1 MTLRLSTNG
10 IYNAGTSQ
18 LNTLQ
23 SQIAKTQMQL
33 STNKRNLTAADDP
46 IATARALEVTQSQS
60 MNTQFA
66 TNRSNANASLSLVDK
81 TLGDVTGQI
90 QDIQTL
96 IVTAGNGGYDA
107 SNREAL
113 ATELEGRLTDLIG
126 LANTADGT
134 GGYLFSGY
142 ASTTQPFS
150 KTQQGAAYQGDQGQR
165 VLQVGSSRKMAI
177 SETGSAIFDAIP
189 TGNGRFTTTA
199 SGNAGGPNKG
209 AGIISP
215 GAVVDSSKVN
225 ADKFEIKF
233 SVTGTPAVTTYSVT
247 NKSAATPD
255 PTLPTN
261 QPYVEGATIAF
272 GGMSMDIK
280 GAPADGDTFSTAP
293 SAKQSVFTTITD
305 LITTLRAPANGSDG
319 KAALANGLNT
329 ASSNMKNAL
338 DNVLT
343 VQASVGSRM
352 KELDNLDSTGD
363 DLNIQYQ
370 TTLGDLQ
377 DLDMVKAISLFSQ
390 QQQTLQAAQMSFKT
404 MSGLSLFNYI
414 S

>member
-1 MTLRLSTNG
+1 MSLRISTSS
-10 IYNAGTSQ
+10 IYEAGTSQ

-46 IATARALEVTQSQS
+46 IAAARALEVTQSQS

-81 TLGDVTGQI
+81 SLSDVTSQI

-150 KTQQGAAYQGDQGQR
+150 QTPAGASYQGDQGQR

-177 SETGSAIFDAIP
+177 SETGSAIFEAIP
-189 TGNGRFTTTA
+189 TGNGRFTTAADSANT
-199 SGNAGGPNKG
+199 G

-215 GAVVDSSKVN
+215 GAVVDSTKLTGHDY
-225 ADKFEIKF
+225 AITFK
-233 SVTGTPAVTTYSVT
+233 VTGTPAVTTYSVT
-247 NKSAATPD
+247 DKTATTPD
-255 PTLPTN
+255 PTLPTD
-261 QPYVEGATIAF
+261 QPYTEGATIAF

-280 GAPADGDTFSTAP
+280 GVPADGDSFSTAP

-305 LITTLRAPANGSDG
+305 LIKTLRAPANGSDG

-363 DLNIQYQ
+363 DLDIQYQ

-377 DLDMVKAISLFSQ
+377 DLDMVKAISLFAQ

-414 S
+414 T

>member
-1 MTLRLSTNG
+1 MVLRISTNA
-10 IYNAGTSQ
+10 IYNAGTTQ

-23 SQIAKTQMQL
+23 SQMAKTQMQL

-60 MNTQFA
+60 MNTQFG

-81 TLGDVTGQI
+81 TLQDVSGQV

-107 SNREAL
+107 SNRAAL
-113 ATELEGRLTDLIG
+113 ATELEGRLTDLMG

-150 KTQQGAAYQGDQGQR
+150 KTATGASYQGDQGQR
-165 VLQVGSSRKMAI
+165 MLQVGSSRKMAI
-177 SETGSAIFDAIP
+177 SETGSAIFEAIP
-189 TGNGRFTTTA
+189 TGNGSFTTA
-199 SGNAGGPNKG
+199 AGSNNKG

-215 GAVVDSSKVN
+215 GAVVDSSKLTGHDYQITFKV
-225 ADKFEIKF
+225 A
-233 SVTGTPAVTTYSVT
+233 GTPAVTTYSVT
-247 NKSAATPD
+247 DPSAATPD
-255 PTLPTN
+255 PTLPTD
-261 QPYVEGATIAF
+261 QPYTEGASIAF
-272 GGMSMDIK
+272 AGMSMDIK

-293 SAKQSVFTTITD
+293 SAKQSVFTTITN
-305 LITTLRAPANGSDG
+305 LINTLRAPADGATG
-319 KAALANGLNT
+319 KAALANGL
-329 ASSNMKNAL
+329 ASAGANMKNAL

-343 VQASVGSRM
+343 VQASVGARM

-363 DLNIQYQ
+363 DLNVQYQ
-370 TTLGDLQ
+370 TTLSNLQ

>member
-1 MTLRLSTNG
+1 MALRLSTNA

-81 TLGDVTGQI
+81 SLGDVTGQI

-150 KTQQGAAYQGDQGQR
+150 KTPTGAAYQGDQGQR
-165 VLQVGSSRKMAI
+165 MLQVGSSRKMAI
-177 SETGSAIFDAIP
+177 SETGSAIFEAIP
-189 TGNGRFTTTA
+189 TGNGRFTTAAATT
-199 SGNAGGPNKG
+199 NTG

-215 GAVVDSSKVN
+215 GAVVDSSKLTGHDYAITFKV
-225 ADKFEIKF
+225 A
-233 SVTGTPAVTTYSVT
+233 GTPAVTTYSVT
-247 NKSAATPD
+247 DKTATTPD
-255 PTLPTN
+255 PTLPTD
-261 QPYVEGATIAF
+261 QPYIEGATIAF

-305 LITTLRAPANGSDG
+305 LIKTLRAPANGSDG

>member
-1 MTLRLSTNG
+1 MAIRISTNA
-10 IYNAGTSQ
+10 IYNAGTNQ

-46 IATARALEVTQSQS
+46 IAAARALEVTQSQS

-81 TLGDVTGQI
+81 TLSDVTGQI
-90 QDIQTL
+90 QDIQAL

-150 KTQQGAAYQGDQGQR
+150 KTTTGAAYQGDQGQR
-165 VLQVGSSRKMAI
+165 TLQVGSSRKMAI
-177 SETGSAIFDAIP
+177 SETGSAIFESIT
-189 TGNGRFTTTA
+189 TGNGKFTTAAATT
-199 SGNAGGPNKG
+199 NTG

-215 GAVVDSSKVN
+215 GAVVDSSQLTGHDY
-225 ADKFEIKF
+225 ALKF
-233 SVTGTPAVTTYSVT
+233 SVTGTPAVTTYTVT
-247 NKSAATPD
+247 DNTASP
-255 PTLPTN
+255 PTDVLAN
-261 QPYVEGATIAF
+261 QPYTEGASISF
-272 GGMSMDIK
+272 GGMSMDVK
-280 GAPADGDTFSTAP
+280 GVPADGDSFSVKP
-293 SAKQSVFTTITD
+293 SEKQSVFTTITD
-305 LITTLRAPANGSDG
+305 LIKTLRAPANGSDG

-377 DLDMVKAISLFSQ
+377 DLDMVKAISLFAQ

>member
-1 MTLRLSTNG
+1 MTLRISTSATFNT
-10 IYNAGTSQ
+10 GTNQ

-23 SQIAKTQMQL
+23 SAIARTQMQL

-46 IATARALEVTQSQS
+46 IASARALEITQSQS

-81 TLGDVTGQI
+81 TLQSVTGQI

-142 ASTTQPFS
+142 QSTTQPFS
-150 KTQQGAAYQGDQGQR
+150 KTTLGAAYQGDQGQR
-165 VLQVGSSRKMAI
+165 VLQVGSARKMPI
-177 SETGSAIFDAIP
+177 SETGSAIFEAIS

-199 SGNAGGPNKG
+199 AGANTGSG
-209 AGIISP
+209 IVSP
-215 GAVVDSSKVN
+215 GAVVDSTQVTGHDY
-225 ADKFEIKF
+225 AIKF
-233 SVTGTPAVTTYSVT
+233 AVAGTPAVTTYTVT
-247 NKSAATPD
+247 DTTASP
-255 PTLPTN
+255 PTDVLTA
-261 QPYVEGATIAF
+261 QPYTEGATIAF

-280 GAPADGDTFSTAP
+280 GAPADGDSFSVKP
-293 SAKQSVFTTITD
+293 SEKQSVFTTITN
-305 LITTLRAPANGSDG
+305 LIQTLRAPADGSNGR
-319 KAALANGLNT
+319 AALANGLNT

-343 VQASVGSRM
+343 VQASVGARM

-370 TTLGDLQ
+370 TALGDLQ

-414 S
+414 T